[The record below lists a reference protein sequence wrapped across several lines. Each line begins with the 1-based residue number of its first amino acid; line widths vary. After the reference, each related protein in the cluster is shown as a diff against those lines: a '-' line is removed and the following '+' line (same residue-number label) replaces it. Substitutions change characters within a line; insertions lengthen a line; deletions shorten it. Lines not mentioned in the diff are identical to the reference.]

1 MAVLEGWRV
10 GGLGV
15 GGGDGGGGGGW
26 VLGFDQPEQTS
37 QWGWA
42 TCMGPIP
49 MQPAASLPQ
58 TKGREE
64 TESGEEGQQQKD
76 REGAQRET
84 TEMKKN
90 LTQQGK
96 KAGPQSIK
104 GC

>member
-1 MAVLEGWRV
+1 MLEGWSR
-10 GGLGV
+10 GGI
-15 GGGDGGGGGGW
+15 
-26 VLGFDQPEQTS
+26 LGFDQPEQTS

-58 TKGREE
+58 TEKREE
-64 TESGEEGQQQKD
+64 TESEEEGQRQKD
-76 REGAQRET
+76 REGAQREM
-84 TEMKKN
+84 TEMKKKR
-90 LTQQGK
+90 TQRGK